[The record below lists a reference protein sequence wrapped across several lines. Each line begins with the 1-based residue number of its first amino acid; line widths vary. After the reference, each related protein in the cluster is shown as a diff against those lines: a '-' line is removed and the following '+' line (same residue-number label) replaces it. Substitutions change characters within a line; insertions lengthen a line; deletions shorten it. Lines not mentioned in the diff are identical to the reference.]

1 MKSIKKPRASTRG
14 KPQTLKIGDQRM
26 SSKIDEPRVPF
37 YSFSD
42 LEKIIKEL
50 TRLQKENI
58 TLLFEI
64 SETKKKILA
73 AQYLA
78 EIEKKVYSGI
88 KKYFK

>member
-1 MKSIKKPRASTRG
+1 
-14 KPQTLKIGDQRM
+14 M